1 LGFFISKVFIVQYDN
16 LIQQIKSD
24 EGERLRVYKCTKG
37 KNTIGYGRNLD
48 DNGISKQ
55 EAEMLLI
62 NDLHRVEEGLQRN
75 ELINGHD
82 YVRRAVLYNMA
93 FQLGINGLLGF
104 EKMIAAYRIKDYRTA
119 AEEMLDSLW
128 ASEKQTPKRAKRL
141 ANQMISGEWQ

>member
-1 LGFFISKVFIVQYDN
+1 LGFFISKVLILQYDN

-62 NDLHRVEEGLQRN
+62 NDLHRVEEGLQRHD
-75 ELINGHD
+75 LIDGHD

-104 EKMIAAYRIKDYRTA
+104 TNMIAAYRIKDYRTA

-128 ASEKQTPKRAKRL
+128 ATQTPKRAKRL
-141 ANQMISGEWQ
+141 SDQMLTGEWQ